1 MNIIKEVKVWIG
13 KIERNNFQTCRPP
26 VSGTTEPT
34 YIGSGFLKREHYLG
48 KSFVVKGELVGI
60 DNLIMDGG

>member
-13 KIERNNFQTCRPP
+13 KTVRNNFQPCQPQ

-34 YIGSGFLKREHYLG
+34 YISSGFLKRENYLG